1 MVGKLACVG
10 PFFIPMQLP
19 SVPRHQRMHACWL
32 DPKRSQDLGR
42 RSLAPFFP
50 LAKIIFQKKS
60 LYFGSSVWVWLRFG
74 AGDRSAQGISAVTC
88 RGLPTRVQTARAFAL
103 CPRPCAASVRALRRA
118 NFKASSSNRCRS
130 MPSSMQ
136 SQQQRASGS
145 GSSVLPSPNR
155 CSLFLSPL
163 DSATQL
169 CWCPLLEPDT
179 RISAFFAVTPSS
191 FPQQPGRDVMHGSEC
206 LDEGEC

>member
-1 MVGKLACVG
+1 MVGKLAGVG

-19 SVPRHQRMHACWL
+19 SVPRHQRMHACWR

-42 RSLAPFFP
+42 GSLAPFFP
-50 LAKIIFQKKS
+50 LAKIIFHKKKS

-88 RGLPTRVQTARAFAL
+88 RGLPTRVQIARSFAL
-103 CPRPCAASVRALRRA
+103 RPRPCAASVRALRRA

-155 CSLFLSPL
+155 CSLSFCRPCIRRLNCAVAPFSSQTLAFRHSSPL
-163 DSATQL
+163 RPAHSRNSPAET
-169 CWCPLLEPDT
+169 
-179 RISAFFAVTPSS
+179 
-191 FPQQPGRDVMHGSEC
+191 
-206 LDEGEC
+206 